1 MDKIRINQWKL
12 VIKIIIAVSNSIKV
26 EIASPD
32 TDSISRQFRKGNSA
46 KLLEN

>member
-12 VIKIIIAVSNSIKV
+12 VIKIIIAVATAILGA
-26 EIASPD
+26 ID

>member
-12 VIKIIIAVSNSIKV
+12 VIKIIIAVATAILGA
-26 EIASPD
+26 IASPD
-32 TDSISRQFRKGNSA
+32 TDRISRQFRKGNSA

>member
-12 VIKIIIAVSNSIKV
+12 VIKIIIAVATAILGA
-26 EIASPD
+26 IAAPD